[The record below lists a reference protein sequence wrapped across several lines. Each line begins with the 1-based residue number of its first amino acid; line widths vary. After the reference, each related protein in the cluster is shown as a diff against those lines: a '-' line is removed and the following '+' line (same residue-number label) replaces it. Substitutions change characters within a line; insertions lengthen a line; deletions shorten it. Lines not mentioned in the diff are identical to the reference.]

1 MEAPSRVDCSGSRI
15 HHVAV
20 ERNSGETR
28 RGFGRRGAGA
38 EAWWRCG
45 QSRGLGREGAL
56 EA

>member
-1 MEAPSRVDCSGSRI
+1 MRRAEARSRVDRGGSGI

-38 EAWWRCG
+38 EAWR
-45 QSRGLGREGAL
+45 R
-56 EA
+56 